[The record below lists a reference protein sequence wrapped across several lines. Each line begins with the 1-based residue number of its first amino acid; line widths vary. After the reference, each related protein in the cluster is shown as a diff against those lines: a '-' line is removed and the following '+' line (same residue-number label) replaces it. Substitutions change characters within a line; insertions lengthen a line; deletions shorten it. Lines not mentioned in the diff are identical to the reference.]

1 MDINVIMQAIA
12 TVGFPIVMCVML
24 LWYIKQQSET
34 HKEESK
40 MFTEALNKNTLAL
53 QKLCDKLE
61 VADIDFIER
70 RTKAD

>member
-24 LWYIKQQSET
+24 LWYVKQQSET
-34 HKEESK
+34 HKDESK

-70 RTKAD
+70 RSKID

>member
-24 LWYIKQQSET
+24 LWYVKQQSET

-40 MFTEALNKNTLAL
+40 QFTEALNKNTLAL

-61 VADIDFIER
+61 VTDIDFIER
-70 RTKAD
+70 RPKAD

>member
-24 LWYIKQQSET
+24 LWYVKQQSES

-70 RTKAD
+70 RTKSN